1 MPGSKDWRIIL
12 TDNDAEAMRTTYA
25 LQVPRGVVLRH
36 ETFKLNPGGG
46 VSESMVLIPNAR
58 LIQQQPDDWAIFGQ
72 PLSSPL
78 PLSA

>member
-1 MPGSKDWRIIL
+1 MPGSKDWQIIL
-12 TDNDAEAMRTTYA
+12 TEDDLEFERTTYA

-36 ETFKLNPGGG
+36 ETNKYNPGGG
-46 VSESMVLIPNAR
+46 VSESMVFIPNAK
-58 LIQQQPDDWAIFGQ
+58 LIQQAIDDWAIFGQ